1 MISAGRMRFTATIH
15 RDNEQDIHGKKKLRA
30 PTGNPAT
37 EGLYLIGSFRC
48 DLRDLGAGEFDYGG
62 GSSSVNTWEV
72 QTRWQA
78 ITQYSLR
85 EDDKLL
91 VDGKLLNIVGIRNEA
106 NRDRLAT
113 ITAEEIR

>member
-15 RDNEQDIHGKKKLRA
+15 RDNNPDVLGKKKLRA
-30 PTGNPAT
+30 PTGNPLT
-37 EGLYLIGSFRC
+37 EGLYYIGSFRC

-62 GSSSVNTWEV
+62 GATSINTWEI
-72 QTRWQA
+72 QTRWQS

-85 EDDKLL
+85 EDDKL
-91 VDGKLLNIVGIRNEA
+91 VIDGKTMNIVGIRNEA

-113 ITAEEIR
+113 ITAEEIK